1 MRFYKAE
8 FRIRFHR
15 ERSASGLQS
24 WSMNTEKPPKK
35 IAERDEYLRSDALK
49 TIWLPPP
56 EPFRSYA
63 VRLKDALSR
72 DEKKEVQ
79 NLCTLLID
87 ELSVAYGVAKPTVKI
102 LSVRPREEGK
112 DWVYETFGDYD
123 PETLRI
129 RLWMRT
135 AVQKKPTSYGVLLST
150 LCHEFCHHLDMVQLE
165 FPNTFHTRG
174 FYDRVGLLYHH
185 IQNTPIRQ
193 IVWQEHR
200 DGSHSIDW
208 GRTMKGTP
216 RVMA

>member
-1 MRFYKAE
+1 M
-8 FRIRFHR
+8 
-15 ERSASGLQS
+15 ASRLQS
-24 WSMNTEKPPKK
+24 WAMNTEKPPKK
-35 IAERDEYLRSDALK
+35 FDEKEEYARSDALK

-56 EPFRSYA
+56 EPFRTDA
-63 VRLKDALSR
+63 VRLKEALAR
-72 DEKKEVQ
+72 DDKKEVQ
-79 NLCTLLID
+79 NLCKLLID
-87 ELSVAYGVAKPTVKI
+87 ELSSAYGVARPTVKI

-150 LCHEFCHHLDMVQLE
+150 LCHEFCHHLDMVQLD

-185 IQNTPIRQ
+185 IQNTPIRR

-208 GRTMKGTP
+208 GRTMKGAP
-216 RVMA
+216 SALA